1 MKKPK
6 IRFKGYQE
14 DWEQRKFADFTWDA
28 GKRNK
33 EDLDLEP
40 YAITNEHGFI
50 RQRDAHDDFG
60 YMKDTDR
67 KAYNIVQP
75 NSFAYNP
82 ARINVGSIGY
92 YKGVENVIVS
102 SLYEVFQTDNYVND
116 RFLWHWLK
124 SDEFPRWIEKL
135 QEGSV
140 RLYFYYDKLCE
151 CQLYMPS
158 LEEQEK
164 IATFLDDLDH
174 LITLHQRKCEE
185 TKTLKKY
192 MLQKMFP
199 QNGHSV
205 PEIRFSGFT
214 EDWEQRKFADFTW
227 DAGKRNKEDLD
238 LEPYAIT
245 NEHGFIRQRDAHDDF
260 GYMKDTDRKAYN
272 IVQPNSFAYNPARI
286 NVGSIGYYKGVE
298 NVIVSSLYEVF
309 QTDNYVNDRFLWHWL
324 KSDEFPRWIEKLQEG
339 SVRLYFYYDKLC
351 ECQLYMPSLEEQE
364 KIATFLDD
372 LDHLITLH
380 QRKCEETKT
389 LKKYMLQKMFPQNGH
404 SVPEIRFSGFTEDW
418 EQRKLVDLVDRV
430 TRKNQ
435 DLVSELPLTISAQ
448 YGLIDQNEF
457 FDKRVASKDVSGYYL
472 IENGEFAYNKS
483 TSTDAP
489 WGAIKRLDRYKNGV
503 LSTLYIVFGIKE
515 NNPVDSDF
523 LVSYYSTNLWH
534 KGIHEIAAEG
544 ARNHGLLNIAPADF
558 FETKLMIPQDI
569 EEQKK
574 IGKYFEELE
583 RLITLHQHKC
593 EELQNIK
600 KFMLKNMFI

>member
-1 MKKPK
+1 MDMAKPI
-6 IRFKGYQE
+6 IRFKGYQD
-14 DWEQRKFADFTWDA
+14 DWEQRKFADFTWNA

-40 YAITNEHGFI
+40 YAITNEYGFI
-50 RQRDAHDDFG
+50 RQRDAHDNFG

-102 SLYEVFQTDNYVND
+102 SLYEVFQTDNHVND
-116 RFLWHWLK
+116 RFLWHWFK
-124 SDEFPRWIEKL
+124 SDEFPRWIDKL

-164 IATFLDDLDH
+164 IASFLDGLDT
-174 LITLHQRKCEE
+174 LITLHQRKCDE
-185 TKTLKKY
+185 TKRLKKY

-199 QNGHSV
+199 QNGEKV

-214 EDWEQRKFADFTW
+214 DDWEQRKFADFTW
-227 DAGKRNKEDLD
+227 NAGKRNKEDLD

-245 NEHGFIRQRDAHDDF
+245 NEYGFIRQRDAHDNF

-309 QTDNYVNDRFLWHWL
+309 QTDNHVNDRFLWHWF
-324 KSDEFPRWIEKLQEG
+324 KSDEFPRWIDKLQEG

-364 KIATFLDD
+364 KIASFLDG
-372 LDHLITLH
+372 LDTLITLH
-380 QRKCEETKT
+380 QR
-389 LKKYMLQKMFPQNGH
+389 
-404 SVPEIRFSGFTEDW
+404 
-418 EQRKLVDLVDRV
+418 
-430 TRKNQ
+430 
-435 DLVSELPLTISAQ
+435 
-448 YGLIDQNEF
+448 
-457 FDKRVASKDVSGYYL
+457 
-472 IENGEFAYNKS
+472 
-483 TSTDAP
+483 
-489 WGAIKRLDRYKNGV
+489 
-503 LSTLYIVFGIKE
+503 
-515 NNPVDSDF
+515 
-523 LVSYYSTNLWH
+523 
-534 KGIHEIAAEG
+534 
-544 ARNHGLLNIAPADF
+544 
-558 FETKLMIPQDI
+558 
-569 EEQKK
+569 
-574 IGKYFEELE
+574 ELE
-583 RLITLHQHKC
+583 N
-593 EELQNIK
+593 LQNIK
-600 KFMLKNMFI
+600 KFMLEKMFV